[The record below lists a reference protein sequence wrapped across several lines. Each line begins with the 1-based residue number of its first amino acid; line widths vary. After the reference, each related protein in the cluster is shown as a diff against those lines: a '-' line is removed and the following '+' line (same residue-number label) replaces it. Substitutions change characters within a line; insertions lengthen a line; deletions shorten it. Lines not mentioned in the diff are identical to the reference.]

1 MNLIF
6 FASFIIFILW
16 LAYELRK
23 SSNQTNKTEMDF
35 WEREREA
42 NGVRRK
48 NLDNLPYVSFPFDRL
63 PSEESFTACRQE
75 VPESLTV
82 LQSLQDKKIV
92 NLGGISNTQLKL
104 TYGTANITPL
114 SEYDANYELF
124 SKHIYLL
131 AEALYAQGRTDEALF
146 ILEETLPT
154 GTDISGHYRLLATI
168 YREKGQT
175 QKIGALKEQAQQ
187 LHSLSK
193 NAILRSLDEISG
205 SEKAP
210 T

>member
-6 FASFIIFILW
+6 FASFIIFIAW
-16 LAYELRK
+16 LSYELRK
-23 SSNQTNKTEMDF
+23 SSNLGDKAEKDF
-35 WEREREA
+35 WERELEA

-48 NLDNLPYVSFPFDRL
+48 NLDNLPYVRFPFDRL
-63 PSEESFTACRQE
+63 PSKESFTDCGAE
-75 VPESLTV
+75 IPESLTV
-82 LQSLQDKKIV
+82 LQSLQDKKMV
-92 NLGGISNTQLKL
+92 NLSGISNTQLKL

-146 ILEETLPT
+146 LLEETLPT
-154 GTDISGHYRLLATI
+154 GTDISGHYKLLATI
-168 YREKGQT
+168 YQEKGQA
-175 QKIGALKEQAQQ
+175 QKIGALREQAQQ

-193 NAILRSLDEISG
+193 KTILRSLDEMSG
-205 SEKAP
+205 FVP
-210 T
+210 